1 MHFLTNQP
9 VSTSLL
15 LWFSYFKTQFRS
27 RNNNS
32 AQGFLRHMW
41 YNWAQLKR
49 DRPHRQPMHHGRL
62 CTYVWINHL
71 RLKGHQRT
79 MTFLTILV
87 DRHLHI
93 CTLQVNLCLGKG
105 HGMVVPGS
113 GCWSPSSSSSVIS
126 WGWVRS
132 PFYAQCHCWLYM
144 EMRPYLTH
152 LAKNAQLSAIQF
164 QYYNPPSFSTICKNS
179 ERSICALV
187 LYTGLCTVAL
197 KTQPLNSTFFYSQTS
212 NWLRFLYCWWG
223 FSHNLFYYR

>member
-15 LWFSYFKTQFRS
+15 LWFSYFKTQFSS

-32 AQGFLRHMW
+32 AQGFLRHTW

-62 CTYVWINHL
+62 CTYVWITLDSKDIREHNNL
-71 RLKGHQRT
+71 RQT
-79 MTFLTILV
+79 SS
-87 DRHLHI
+87 HLHPPGE
-93 CTLQVNLCLGKG
+93 LE
-105 HGMVVPGS
+105 GMVVPGS
-113 GCWSPSSSSSVIS
+113 GCWSPNSSCSVIS
-126 WGWVRS
+126 WGWVWA
-132 PFYAQCHCWLYM
+132 PFNAQCHCWLYM

-179 ERSICALV
+179 EHSICALV
-187 LYTGLCTVAL
+187 LYTGLRTVAL